1 MLENQALITGFGK
14 MIKCQN
20 QTNPKYS
27 FGKAKRILPD
37 IDSENEKNNF
47 KSHDRNKINSL
58 YDSTGILNRN
68 TGYDSQGNATT
79 DYYYTNPPTQLYKF
93 SKSPCWEFSKSPR
106 SKNIKGKYAYYDIPY
121 NKNNDCEKIKKNW
134 NNHIIGGDIGCDDRM
149 KVIQMDRIPEPGP
162 GRYNPRDIYFKYYGN
177 NSSGYMRPKGN
188 FSLNR
193 KSACNENVS
202 PGSYEIRDKSNLYK
216 FSNSPKFKFG
226 NEERNENKFN
236 SFSIGDRYLQYSA
249 FGEQI
254 MTQKDSRPQFSF
266 GKENRFGKGLF

>member
-1 MLENQALITGFGK
+1 
-14 MIKCQN
+14 MIKAQN

-27 FGKAKRILPD
+27 FGKERRILPP

-47 KSHDRNKINSL
+47 RKSHNRNKINSL
-58 YDSTGILNRN
+58 YESIGKLNRN
-68 TGYDSQGNATT
+68 TGYDSQGNSTT

-106 SKNIKGKYAYYDIPY
+106 SKDIKGKYAYYDIPY
-121 NKNNDCEKIKKNW
+121 NKNNDSEKIKKNW

-149 KVIQMDRIPEPGP
+149 KVIQIDRIPEPGP

-202 PGSYEIRDKSNLYK
+202 PGTYEIRDKSNLYK

-226 NEERNENKFN
+226 NEERNGNNKFN
-236 SFSIGDRYLQYSA
+236 SFNLGDRYLQYSA

-266 GKENRFGKGLF
+266 GKEDRFGKGLF

>member
-1 MLENQALITGFGK
+1 
-14 MIKCQN
+14 MIKSQN

-27 FGKAKRILPD
+27 FGKEKRILPEL
-37 IDSENEKNNF
+37 ENEKNNINF
-47 KSHDRNKINSL
+47 HNRNKTSSL

-79 DYYYTNPPTQLYKF
+79 DYYYTNPPTQLYKY

-106 SKNIKGKYAYYDIPY
+106 SKDIKGKYAYYDIPY
-121 NKNNDCEKIKKNW
+121 NKNNDSEKIKKNW

-149 KVIQMDRIPEPGP
+149 KVIQIDRIPEPGP

-202 PGSYEIRDKSNLYK
+202 PGTYEIRDKSNLYK

-226 NEERNENKFN
+226 NEERNGNNKFN
-236 SFSIGDRYLQYSA
+236 SFNIGDRYLQYSA

-266 GKENRFGKGLF
+266 GKEDRFGKGLF